1 MKDHQ
6 NAIDAINHQHVLR
19 IKINVMTVQFLTFS
33 SVAEEAGCCRGVI
46 LAVGDAV

>member
-19 IKINVMTVQFLTFS
+19 IKCHDCSILNFLI
-33 SVAEEAGCCRGVI
+33 GG
-46 LAVGDAV
+46 